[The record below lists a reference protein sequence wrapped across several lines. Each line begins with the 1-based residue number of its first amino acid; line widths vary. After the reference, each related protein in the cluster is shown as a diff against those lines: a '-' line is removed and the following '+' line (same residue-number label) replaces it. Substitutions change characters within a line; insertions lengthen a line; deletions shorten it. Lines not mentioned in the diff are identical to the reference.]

1 MLRLALASLWNRRV
15 SAWLTVLAI
24 AVSSLLL
31 LGVERVKSQTQNNFA
46 NTISGTDLIVG
57 GRTGSTQLLLSSVF
71 HIGNL
76 TSTIGWESYQHLQNL
91 PGVAWSVPLAMGDSV
106 RGFPV
111 VATTPSYFDYFRYAD
126 QQPLGFAKGAVFTN
140 PQQTV
145 LGAEVANRLNLQVGD
160 EVTVAHGG
168 GGPSFSEHDDH
179 PFVVSGILER
189 TGTPVDQALYIALE
203 GLGLVHGEYLPRDH
217 ATGHDHDH
225 EHDHEHD
232 PLHHTDAHSEPPV
245 YTLSAVLLG
254 LQSKPLA
261 LRLQRDINT
270 YRGEPLSAIMPGV
283 ALQEFWRTMQVFE
296 RALFS
301 ISVLVVIT
309 GLIGML
315 TTLLASLRE
324 RRREMAILRAVGAG
338 PLQVFLLLVSE
349 ALLLTL
355 FGLAMAVAG
364 LFGLLWFGGEL
375 LQQWFGLTLV
385 ATALT
390 PTEWSLIAAIVAAA
404 VVLSLIPAW
413 RAYRLA
419 LADGLTVKL

>member
-15 SAWLTVLAI
+15 SACLTVLAI

-31 LGVERVKSQTQNNFA
+31 VGVERIKTQTHQNFA
-46 NTISGTDLIVG
+46 NTISATDLIVG

-76 TSTIGWESYQHLQNL
+76 TNTVSWDAYQYLQNL
-91 PGVAWSVPLAMGDSV
+91 PGVTWSVPLAMGDSL

-111 VATTPSYFDYFRYAD
+111 VATSRDYFQYFRYGQ
-126 QQPLGFAKGAVFTN
+126 QQPLTLTTGRIFNAY
-140 PQQTV
+140 QETV
-145 LGAEVANRLNLQVGD
+145 LGAEVAARLTLKVGD
-160 EVTVAHGG
+160 QVTVAHGS
-168 GGPSFSEHDDH
+168 GGPSFSDHDDH
-179 PFVVSGILER
+179 PFIVSGILQR

-203 GLGLVHGEYLPRDH
+203 GLGLVHGEYISSTTKH
-217 ATGHDHDH
+217 AEEHQH
-225 EHDHEHD
+225 EHEHQSA
-232 PLHHTDAHSEPPV
+232 PPPV

-261 LRLQRDINT
+261 LRLQRDING
-270 YRGEPLSAIMPGV
+270 YRPEPMTAIMPGV
-283 ALQEFWRTMQVFE
+283 ALQEFWRTMQLFE
-296 RALFS
+296 RALFG

-315 TTLLASLRE
+315 TMLLASLRE

-338 PLQVFLLLVSE
+338 PLQIFSLLVSE

-355 FGLAMAVAG
+355 FGLLIGIAG
-364 LFGLLWFGGEL
+364 LFGMIWFAGEL
-375 LQQWFGLTLV
+375 LQQWLSLNLT
-385 ATALT
+385 ATPLT
-390 PTEWSLIAAIVAAA
+390 ATEWQLITAIVLAALL
-404 VVLSLIPAW
+404 LSLVPAW

-419 LADGLTVKL
+419 LADGLSVKL